1 MGPPSLS
8 CVLLALLRD
17 AGIFRVLIPVLN
29 WIEILIEI
37 SSLIQKLRIVNKHNA
52 INFIFLGY
60 EAKTKDNIQ

>member
-8 CVLLALLRD
+8 CVLLASLRD
-17 AGIFRVLIPVLN
+17 AGIFGVLIPVLN

-60 EAKTKDNIQ
+60 EAKIKDNIQ